1 MAIFLLNFYASLS
14 TLTGYSLGQLLIWPS
29 ESLFTIF
36 LHCSLSLW
44 IMCLY
49 CLYFSWFLNFFI
61 IFINGAKLHLN
72 PVKFTRWCGLVV
84 YFLSSY
90 VSKYFF
96 KFFHHALIIQLS
108 TEILLQL
115 GIPLLSSQI
124 CTFFFFWLLFWH
136 FDYHRKET
144 E

>member
-1 MAIFLLNFYASLS
+1 MSILVKAFLFLKNLNSFYYNILIWFFNFRQIFFYPYASLS
-14 TLTGYSLGQLLIWPS
+14 TLTGYSLGQLLICPS

-36 LHCSLSLW
+36 LHCCLW

-61 IFINGAKLHLN
+61 IFINGAKHHLN

-84 YFLSSY
+84 YFWSSY

-96 KFFHHALIIQLS
+96 KFFHHVLIIQLS
-108 TEILLQL
+108 TK
-115 GIPLLSSQI
+115 
-124 CTFFFFWLLFWH
+124 F
-136 FDYHRKET
+136 YYN
-144 E
+144 

>member
-14 TLTGYSLGQLLIWPS
+14 TLTGYSLGQLLICPS

-36 LHCSLSLW
+36 LHCCLW

-61 IFINGAKLHLN
+61 IFINGAKHHLN

-115 GIPLLSSQI
+115 GIHLLSSQI
-124 CTFFFFWLLFWH
+124 CTFFLVTFLTLWLS
-136 FDYHRKET
+136 
-144 E
+144 